1 MSVILIDDQ
10 GELWRGDSRQLR
22 EAFDSPFSGGEFVEY
37 AIKNLGFI
45 ALNMYGTSCQLRLRP
60 GFATAKAIMSVRDWL
75 RSTKVA
81 RIVLTT
87 FEGDWRDELLQPA
100 KIEGRLEGMA
110 ESTVSQRPDDL
121 LRAPLTAAALE
132 ARSEVMDI
140 IDGWPHL
147 LTTYEA
153 ATLTRLLRTV
163 FGDRFVVVRKADG
176 ADRFV
181 FQEIGPTMF
190 PGYDPW
196 RTCAI
201 GAPLEEQPDR
211 NYGRWVA
218 KVYREAIETGE
229 PRVEAVD
236 AIMRCPV
243 KGRSRFRYKR
253 LIFPLP
259 QSSTGPLLVGGS
271 FTDTSIDL
279 RIPRR

>member
-45 ALNMYGTSCQLRLRP
+45 ALNSYGTSCQLRLRP
-60 GFATAKAIMSVRDWL
+60 GFATAKAIMSARDWL
-75 RSTKVA
+75 LHTKVA
-81 RIVLTT
+81 RVVLTT
-87 FEGDWRDELLQPA
+87 FEGGWRDELLQPT
-100 KIEGRLEGMA
+100 KVEGRLDGML

-132 ARSEVMDI
+132 ARAEVMDI
-140 IDGWPHL
+140 IEGWPHL
-147 LTTYEA
+147 LSTYEA

-181 FQEIGPTMF
+181 FQEIGATMF

-243 KGRSRFRYKR
+243 RGRSRFRYKR